1 MSMTGLKEIDHAVH
15 TTNEWLGELMQQLG
29 WDDRHR
35 AYHAMRAVLH
45 TLRDRLPVNE
55 AVDLGAQLPM
65 IIRGFY
71 YEGWRTAG
79 KPVKERSRD
88 QFLAH
93 VTDAFLFDTEADSV
107 EIARAVFK
115 VLSTRVSPG
124 EIDDIKQALPGG
136 VRELWE

>member
-1 MSMTGLKEIDHAVH
+1 MSMTGLKEFDHAVH
-15 TTNEWLGELMQQLG
+15 TTNEWLNDVMEQLE

-45 TLRDRLPVNE
+45 TLRDRLPVKE

-93 VTDAFLFDTEADSV
+93 VTDAFLFDAEADSE
-107 EIARAVFK
+107 EITRAVFK
-115 VLSTRVSPG
+115 VLSARVSTG
-124 EIDDIKQALPGG
+124 EIEDIIGTLPAGL
-136 VRELWE
+136 RELWE